1 MSAFGRPRRRI
12 AVERTGPAQ
21 QRDCCCRP
29 ERTGNHQHP
38 MRYVLLTIVLGAALQ
53 LATSGGAGSPLLDAA
68 ASKWVDRTLASMSAD
83 DKAGQLVFPGLD
95 STFLST
101 DTETFDR
108 LRELV
113 ER

>member
-1 MSAFGRPRRRI
+1 
-12 AVERTGPAQ
+12 
-21 QRDCCCRP
+21 
-29 ERTGNHQHP
+29 

-53 LATSGGAGSPLLDAA
+53 LATSGGVGSPLLDAA
-68 ASKWVDRTLASMSAD
+68 ASKWVERTLAPMSAD
-83 DKAGQLVFPGLD
+83 DKAGQLVFPALD

-113 ER
+113 ERWHVGGFLVFGGS